1 MHLLAGWSW
10 LAFKKSIKPVVLEF
24 EEVLNSWFRITRPNF
39 GPDLY
44 FLYPHHSTSALC
56 KDMAGLGLD
65 NSSPR
70 KHSSP

>member
-65 NSSPR
+65 NS
-70 KHSSP
+70 